1 MYLEKVHNCQALQKC
16 RKKELNQVVKS
27 IASWT
32 PRRTINTQIC
42 QQTLNNRS
50 KALWL
55 RDSSWIQLLA
65 IIIGYNRFLLSC
77 KTERI
82 SIQLLRINMILK
94 KHLWPLSSLHKCKW
108 LKISNKLLKSTEY
121 KELIRYKKLINNQF
135 QGMLNTWVSKHRQFN
150 NRHLWIR

>member
-1 MYLEKVHNCQALQKC
+1 MYLEKVHNCQALQKF

-32 PRRTINTQIC
+32 LRRTINIQIC

-55 RDSSWIQLLA
+55 RDNSWIQLLA

-94 KHLWPLSSLHKCKW
+94 KHLWPLSNLHKCKW

-121 KELIRYKKLINNQF
+121 KELIRYKKLINNLF

-150 NRHLWIR
+150 NRHLLIR